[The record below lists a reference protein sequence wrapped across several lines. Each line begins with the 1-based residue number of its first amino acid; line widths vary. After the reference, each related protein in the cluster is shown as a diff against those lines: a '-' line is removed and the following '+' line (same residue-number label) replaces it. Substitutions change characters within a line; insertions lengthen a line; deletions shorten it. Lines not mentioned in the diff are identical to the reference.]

1 MKKIAVMAIAFL
13 LFIPFASINGNNVS
27 LTNDTNGNI
36 FYVGGS
42 GPNNY
47 TSIQSAINDAS
58 NGYTICVYPGNY
70 NESIVINKSISLIGI
85 EQNGEKP
92 VIDGGGRLYA
102 VNISADGCIVKQ
114 FKIINYENQTRYIGK
129 VTVLISSDGNLIE
142 NNTIDL
148 DTMYMNTVTLLF
160 HYASYNKIVNNTL
173 TGTLGEI
180 LYIYFGSNNLI
191 KGNSI
196 SSRTSEWIGIDIFKS
211 HNNTITKNTITKV
224 LHGISTWASNN
235 TIISYNKVCHNT
247 QYGMGIDAS
256 YNNTII
262 GNNISY
268 NGCDG
273 VYIIDSSYSGVY
285 NNIIFHN
292 GWDGIQLSSTSYV
305 VKGMYNKI
313 AHNTISENG
322 LIGMHIWGWCKY
334 NTIEENNIIG
344 NKKYNAHFVIPDR
357 SYNNTWDANY
367 WGNWHIPL
375 PKPIFGLSRIYPWLN
390 FDKHP
395 ATQPYGNF
403 TLENTV
409 QPMNTLEKEGFVST
423 SSIRNLCVKP

>member
-13 LFIPFASINGNNVS
+13 LFIPFASINGNDVASNTS
-27 LTNDTNGNI
+27 TNNI
-36 FYVGGS
+36 LYVGGS

-58 NGYTICVYPGNY
+58 NGYTIYVYPGNY

-92 VIDGGGRLYA
+92 VIDGGGRSFA
-102 VNISADGCIVKQ
+102 INISADGCIVKQ
-114 FKIINYENQTRYIGK
+114 FKIINYGDSSNWYIGYA
-129 VTVLISSDGNLIE
+129 LRIFSNGNDIE
-142 NNTIDL
+142 NNRIECSATAIL
-148 DTMYMNTVTLLF
+148 MSN
-160 HYASYNKIVNNTL
+160 ASFNIV
-173 TGTLGEI
+173 I
-180 LYIYFGSNNLI
+180 
-191 KGNSI
+191 
-196 SSRTSEWIGIDIFKS
+196 
-211 HNNTITKNTITKV
+211 NNTITNTKGVGIRMEYRANSNLIKQNNVSDNTAFGIWVVRSDNNIITENMIIRSFD
-224 LHGISTWASNN
+224 GIDLDEGANN
-235 TIISYNKVCHNT
+235 TIISHNT
-247 QYGMGIDAS
+247 ILHSSQYGVAIGS
-256 YNNTII
+256 SHYGKII

-273 VYIIDSSYSGVY
+273 ILITDSSYTEVY
-285 NNIIFHN
+285 DNIVFHN
-292 GWDGIQLSSTSYV
+292 GWDGIELKAPAAYT
-305 VKGMYNKI
+305 KYNKI
-313 AHNTISENG
+313 AHNSILYNG
-322 LIGMHIWGWCKY
+322 LIGVYIWGWCKY

-395 ATQPYGNF
+395 AMEPYGN
-403 TLENTV
+403 
-409 QPMNTLEKEGFVST
+409 
-423 SSIRNLCVKP
+423 SISVVIWQNVNIPQFLPGSKLNNVKHITI